1 MTEVTQFPFE
11 VHAPAAGREGTFTA
25 TLRIPVQPGEAGR
38 PGNENQIL
46 HYIRSIQLK
55 NDFMNGWCK
64 DNAPNYGLEIRG
76 GPRPVFKVAEDRTS
90 GVVAYEQ
97 DFRLTRPI

>member
-1 MTEVTQFPFE
+1 MPDVTQFAFE
-11 VHAPAAGREGTFTA
+11 VHAPSAGREGTFTA
-25 TLRIPVQPGEAGR
+25 TLRIPVTPGAGGA
-38 PGNENQIL
+38 PGNESQVL

-76 GPRPVFKVAEDRTS
+76 GPRPVFVDPNNRTS
-90 GVVAYEQ
+90 GVTAYEQ